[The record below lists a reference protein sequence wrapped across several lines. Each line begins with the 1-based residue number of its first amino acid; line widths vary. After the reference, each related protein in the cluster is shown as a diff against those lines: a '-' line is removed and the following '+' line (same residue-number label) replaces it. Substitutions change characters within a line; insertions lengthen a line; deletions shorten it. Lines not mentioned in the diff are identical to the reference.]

1 MPQDRLEYDIKEGVL
16 AIVQRSGTSFYW
28 AMRLLPPAKRDAMF
42 AIYAFCRE
50 VDDIADGEEALETKR
65 INLQIWR
72 DEIDK
77 LYDGTPNHLITR
89 ALAEPLRLYGL
100 AKEDFVAVIDGMETD
115 AIDKLQLQDM
125 AELELYCDRVACAVG
140 RLSNAVFGLAP
151 EKSRQLAKSL
161 GEALQLTNI
170 LRDIYEDAERDR
182 IYLPK
187 ELLARHGVLDPGIP
201 DPDINEIL
209 AHPGLVEVC
218 IELAERA
225 RLDFQQAQAIIET
238 CDKTAIRPAIVMMKI
253 YRRLFILLE

>member
-89 ALAEPLRLYGL
+89 ALA
-100 AKEDFVAVIDGMETD
+100 
-115 AIDKLQLQDM
+115 
-125 AELELYCDRVACAVG
+125 
-140 RLSNAVFGLAP
+140 
-151 EKSRQLAKSL
+151 
-161 GEALQLTNI
+161 
-170 LRDIYEDAERDR
+170 
-182 IYLPK
+182 
-187 ELLARHGVLDPGIP
+187 
-201 DPDINEIL
+201 
-209 AHPGLVEVC
+209 
-218 IELAERA
+218 
-225 RLDFQQAQAIIET
+225 
-238 CDKTAIRPAIVMMKI
+238 
-253 YRRLFILLE
+253 